1 MSTVRSLALTRRG
14 GWSLLVALLCFVL
27 AAVLSLPALVYVT
40 GLLLG
45 LVLLALA
52 YTLVAVP
59 RARVSRTFSP
69 TLLEPDLEATVSL
82 RFVNLARLSLPASQ
96 WRDRLP
102 AGLSGAAAG
111 HLPNLPRTR
120 RGRTGLVLSYDVTA
134 QRRGRHLVGPLELE
148 AVDPFGL
155 ARRRHQLA
163 GTTAV
168 VVLPRRRELA
178 PLGSLG
184 LSDEGSGH
192 PAPQHAGNGA
202 DDVIARAYLPGDAVK
217 RLNWKA
223 TAHRGEFMVRQEERQ
238 VNPRAAVYL
247 DCDPSTLGTARDR
260 VGEWEYSPMLEWAV
274 VAGASVMTHLVNEGC
289 IVSLRSSDH
298 AIDRRVGDGH
308 DTLSDAMLD
317 LAVVEPGQHDVDA
330 VESPESSVV
339 LVTGHLDVER
349 AEHWIRVLGHAGSV
363 HVLVAEATRPE
374 ALERLDG
381 TRWNVVT
388 YRVQDDQAERWLA
401 FDRVVNHAPG

>member
-14 GWSLLVALLCFVL
+14 GWCLLVAVLCFAL
-27 AAVLSLPALVYVT
+27 AAVLSLPALLYVT
-40 GLLLG
+40 GMLLG
-45 LVLLALA
+45 LVVLAVV
-52 YTLVAVP
+52 YVLVAVP
-59 RARVSRTFSP
+59 RASVSRTFSP
-69 TLLEPDLEATVSL
+69 TLLEPDLEARVSL
-82 RFVNLARLSLPASQ
+82 RFVNLARMSLPSAQ

-102 AGLSGAAAG
+102 VGLSGAAAG
-111 HLPNLPRTR
+111 HLPTVPRTR
-120 RGRTGLVLSYDVTA
+120 RGRTGLVLEYDVRA

-155 ARRRHQLA
+155 ARRGHQLA
-163 GTTAV
+163 GTSPV
-168 VVLPRRRELA
+168 IVLPRRRELA

-247 DCDPSTLGTARDR
+247 DCDPATVGTARDR
-260 VGEWEYSPMLEWAV
+260 VGDWEHSPLLEWGV
-274 VAGASVMTHLVNEGC
+274 VAGASVMTHLVGEGC
-289 IVSLRSSDH
+289 IVSLRSSDR

-317 LAVVEPGQHDVDA
+317 LAIVEPGEHDIDA
-330 VESPESSVV
+330 VEPPERSVV

-363 HVLVAEATRPE
+363 LVLVAEATRPE
-374 ALERLDG
+374 ALARLDA
-381 TRWNVVT
+381 TRWNIVT

-401 FDRVVNHAPG
+401 FDRAVNRAAG